1 MSTVNSFVERMRES
15 AERHSSCIVLAL
27 DYTDDE
33 PKRLQEKA
41 LNIIKETGSGL
52 AAVKINFHLLLPLGL
67 EEVKQIVEAA
77 HQKGLQAIADIK
89 LNDIAST
96 NLAAGK
102 ALWKAGFDAVIS
114 NPIVGF
120 EEALGPV
127 IEQAHSAGKGVI
139 FLVYMSHKGAEE
151 GYNLIVLDKARN
163 QVKIHNLFLE
173 RALEWGADGIVV
185 GATKPQTISEVA
197 ARVKGKIPIFSP
209 GVGVQGGSPVR
220 AVRAGTD
227 YLIIGRAILLA
238 DNPATATERIRRDA
252 WILRR
257 GT

>member
-41 LNIIKETGSGL
+41 LNIIKETGSG
-52 AAVKINFHLLLPLGL
+52 
-67 EEVKQIVEAA
+67 
-77 HQKGLQAIADIK
+77 
-89 LNDIAST
+89 
-96 NLAAGK
+96 LAAGK

-209 GVGVQGGSPVR
+209 G
-220 AVRAGTD
+220 
-227 YLIIGRAILLA
+227 
-238 DNPATATERIRRDA
+238 
-252 WILRR
+252 
-257 GT
+257 